1 MSGREIGNRAAH
13 GFDPSVITR
22 PHERLMTCYLIVAYR
37 RIQDIHLTNGLIQVP
52 AQPPTLPAA
61 EETVRS
67 LRPAPGFLRS
77 LPPRHFHRHVQSSPA
92 A

>member
-1 MSGREIGNRAAH
+1 
-13 GFDPSVITR
+13 
-22 PHERLMTCYLIVAYR
+22 MTCYLIAAYR
-37 RIQDIHLTNGLIQVP
+37 RIRDIHLTNGLIQVP

-67 LRPAPGFLRS
+67 LRPALGFLREPS
-77 LPPRHFHRHVQSSPA
+77 TTPFSSRCAEQPLA

>member
-67 LRPAPGFLRS
+67 LRPAPGFLRE
-77 LPPRHFHRHVQSSPA
+77 PPHAIFIAMCRA
-92 A
+92 AQAA